1 MEGAQTMNLNL
12 DKLTLTILELANR
25 LIGTRTFFIS
35 LLGNE
40 KYTIIK
46 VLNTDGCEIEEGAQI
61 PFNETL

>member
-35 LLGNE
+35 MLGNE

-46 VLNTDGCEIEEGAQI
+46 VLNTDGCDIEEGAQI
-61 PFNETL
+61 PINETL

>member
-1 MEGAQTMNLNL
+1 MNLNL

-35 LLGNE
+35 MLGNE

-46 VLNTDGCEIEEGAQI
+46 VLNTDGCDIEEGAQI
-61 PFNETL
+61 PINETL